1 MTKSLVIVESPSK
14 AKTISKILGKDFQVK
29 ASVGHVRDLPKNKL
43 GVNVRKNFEPMYVI
57 LADKEPIVEE
67 LKEAASTADKVYL
80 APDPDRE
87 GEAIAWHLEQILD
100 LPKKKVHR
108 IEFNEITKD
117 AVQAA
122 IKSPRK
128 IDKRLV
134 DAQQARRVLDRL
146 VGYKI
151 SPILWRKVNGRSA
164 GRVQSVAVR
173 LICERENEV
182 ENFEAKEYWTIKAD
196 LSRARSKSFFSA
208 PLARW
213 QNKRV
218 VAASEKQSA
227 QTIIIESKKQADE
240 ILKKVEKQDF
250 KVTSVTEKS
259 STRSPQAPFITSTL
273 QREAATFLGYAVKKT
288 MKVAQELYEGIELG
302 AQGPVGLITYMR
314 TDSTRVSQQA
324 QEEAKAFIVSKYG
337 KKYYPDKPRE
347 YVRKAKSVQDAHEA
361 IRPSYPDRAPETI
374 KQYLSSDQY
383 KVYKLIWERFMAS
396 QMASAE
402 ILTRTVEI
410 TAGDAIFRASA
421 SEKKFQG
428 FTIVYDRLS
437 KDVAT
442 DSESAQDSGS
452 TEDEDEATNLPELEK
467 GEALKLKELKSDQH
481 FTQPPPRYSEASLVK
496 TLEELGIGRP
506 STYAAT
512 VNTIVDR
519 KYVERVQKALSPTKL
534 GQAVN
539 ALLVEHFGNIV
550 DVGFTADMESRLDQ
564 VEEDKVDWQEILKEF
579 YQPFNATL
587 KQAEENMKK
596 TLILSDQ
603 LCPNCGQ
610 QMAIRSSRYGQFLG
624 CVGYP
629 ECNTKISLTKEGLPV
644 PEDRPSEEKCTTCG
658 SPMLIRYGRY
668 GDYLA
673 CSAEEC
679 KEQRPI
685 LKTTGVDCPRPECGG
700 LIVEKKSRH
709 GKIFYGCSNYS
720 KNQCTSAYWYPPLLS
735 GGPKGDNKCPKCS
748 SMLIYKTLKRG
759 DQVACS
765 SKECDF
771 AELVSGLEV
780 HA

>member
-324 QEEAKAFIVSKYG
+324 HEEAKAFIVSKYG